1 MKLSAEGGQ
10 AKPETIMLWVKPI
23 VVYLAILPFYLPFT
37 GLDLQ
42 ILTQVTQFAVQ
53 NSLNKAKKA
62 DFQQKS

>member
-42 ILTQVTQFAVQ
+42 ILRLARMMRVLRVF
-53 NSLNKAKKA
+53 
-62 DFQQKS
+62 